1 VCRERGRERSG
12 CVCVRAHGSLRL
24 RTERDSSKCDQYQ
37 RDLEG
42 GRRRATGVRVTAAR
56 RVLAP
61 SQGGGERCLRVRLGP
76 ARQRAG
82 PVSLC
87 CSQEPGSWHL
97 PGTAPRQFTGQKR
110 RLQPEASCCTAAGS
124 SQLSTPFFLV
134 FIREC
139 VCIDL
144 GKSLPRFVSLLLPR
158 AREHFP
164 TEHWITVAQGFP
176 ANAMQGQV
184 VPLQKETSEGC
195 VHVVEMP
202 EWLTLSCNL

>member
-1 VCRERGRERSG
+1 MCWKLLESRDHRCCRAKKGEIPSSPTKVGVTPEKGARGDCWCCRERGREWSG

-24 RTERDSSKCDQYQ
+24 RTERDSSKCDQCQ

-134 FIREC
+134 LLGSVSVLIWGNRC
-139 VCIDL
+139 PDL
-144 GKSLPRFVSLLLPR
+144 CLFCCHGPGS
-158 AREHFP
+158 
-164 TEHWITVAQGFP
+164 
-176 ANAMQGQV
+176 
-184 VPLQKETSEGC
+184 TSRQSTG
-195 VHVVEMP
+195 
-202 EWLTLSCNL
+202 